1 LSKKKL
7 EFEILTHKRY
17 RDLGFWAK
25 SEPILNSNY
34 DNEGYLVLRGRRIF
48 IGYIAPIGKD
58 KISFSLYT
66 RKQKKSFK
74 YKISGYI
81 HFFKAT
87 MNFTSHT
94 KGELICEGC
103 KDYINEIKDMLE
115 VIITSYYKN
124 FQHGGRP

>member
-1 LSKKKL
+1 LSKKTI
-7 EFEILTHKRY
+7 EFEIVTHKRH

-25 SEPILNSNY
+25 EEAPLTRSY
-34 DNEGYLVLRGRRIF
+34 DNEGYLVLRDRRIF

-58 KISFSLYT
+58 KISFTLHT

-74 YKISGYI
+74 YMIFGYI

-87 MNFTSHT
+87 MNFTPKT

-103 KDYINEIKDMLE
+103 KDYINQIKNMLE
-115 VIITSYYKN
+115 IIITSYYKG
-124 FQHGGRP
+124 FRHGGRP